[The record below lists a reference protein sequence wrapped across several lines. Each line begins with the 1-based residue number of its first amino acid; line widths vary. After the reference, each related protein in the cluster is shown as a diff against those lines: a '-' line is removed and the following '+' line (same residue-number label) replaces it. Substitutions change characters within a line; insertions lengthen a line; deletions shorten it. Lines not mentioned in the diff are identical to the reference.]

1 MSHYNY
7 LHGFLSWH
15 YLDEDI
21 CKQLDKQFK
30 NYKIKFL
37 NIGIH
42 NDEIKRDK
50 FIKIVNSKKT
60 NLDKNIKEELIKCM
74 SGFRS
79 TCADDNPTVSRA
91 SKMLR
96 ILDICYFGKAL
107 NENLVTDDTL
117 SVFNRIYF
125 IADFIKER
133 IKLADDFLTRQN
145 KSRISRISKSRFKM
159 NNTYY
164 DTHENYKEQQIKLI
178 NEGCYDD
185 FTRYKK
191 VLRKWKFKNF
201 KELYAKS
208 IKNTK
213 DT

>member
-7 LHGFLSWH
+7 LHGLLLWH

-21 CKQLDKQFK
+21 CKQLDTQFK

-37 NIGIH
+37 NLGIH
-42 NDEIKRDK
+42 NDQDKKDK

-74 SGFRS
+74 DYYKTHDSS
-79 TCADDNPTVSRA
+79 
-91 SKMLR
+91 L
-96 ILDICYFGKAL
+96 L
-107 NENLVTDDTL
+107 NENLKTDDTL
-117 SVFNRIYF
+117 KVFNRIYF
-125 IADFIKER
+125 IADFIKEQ

-145 KSRISRISKSRFKM
+145 RIRISRINNSRYKM

-191 VLRKWKFKNF
+191 VLRKWKLQNY
-201 KELYAKS
+201 KELYE
-208 IKNTK
+208 
-213 DT
+213 

>member
-21 CKQLDKQFK
+21 YLQLDKQFK

-37 NIGIH
+37 NLGIH
-42 NDEIKRDK
+42 NDQDK
-50 FIKIVNSKKT
+50 KDRFIKIINSKKI
-60 NLDKNIKEELIKCM
+60 NLDNIIKQELIRCM
-74 SGFRS
+74 N
-79 TCADDNPTVSRA
+79 TYTTE
-91 SKMLR
+91 
-96 ILDICYFGKAL
+96 L
-107 NENLVTDDTL
+107 NENLKTDETL
-117 SVFNRIYF
+117 SIFNRIYF
-125 IADFIKER
+125 ISNFIKER
-133 IKLADDFLTRQN
+133 TKLADYFLTRQN
-145 KSRISRISKSRFKM
+145 RIRINRINNSRYKM

-191 VLRKWKFKNF
+191 VLRKWKFQNF
-201 KELYAKS
+201 KELYP
-208 IKNTK
+208 
-213 DT
+213 

>member
-7 LHGFLSWH
+7 LHGLLSWY

-21 CKQLDKQFK
+21 CGQLDTQFK
-30 NYKIKFL
+30 DYKIKFL
-37 NIGIH
+37 NLGIH
-42 NDEIKRDK
+42 NDEVKRDK

-74 SGFRS
+74 
-79 TCADDNPTVSRA
+79 N
-91 SKMLR
+91 
-96 ILDICYFGKAL
+96 ICKITAL

-145 KSRISRISKSRFKM
+145 RVRIDRIKKSRYRI
-159 NNTYY
+159 NYVYY
-164 DTHENYKEQQIKLI
+164 NTHENYKEQQIKLI

-191 VLRKWKFKNF
+191 VLKKWKLQNF
-201 KELYAKS
+201 KELYES
-208 IKNTK
+208 LKN
-213 DT
+213 